1 MIYQL
6 EKKEYERIIHLGQ
19 KYDSNFDKK
28 FLMSN
33 SNIYVY
39 KTNERIIGFLI
50 TEKVIDEISIILLYV
65 ESTSRKQGVGSSLLD
80 YLISN
85 TKGGNRILLEVS
97 KDNIAA
103 TSLYFKK
110 GFQTINIRKKYYKDG
125 SDALVMEKRLNNE

>member
-6 EKKEYERIIHLGQ
+6 EKKEYEKISHLGQ
-19 KYDSNFDKK
+19 QYDSNFDKK
-28 FLMSN
+28 YLGNN

-39 KTNERIIGFLI
+39 KTNEEIIGFLI

-65 ESTSRKQGVGSSLLD
+65 ESSSRKQGVGSSLLEF
-80 YLISN
+80 LISN
-85 TKGGNRILLEVS
+85 TKGCNRILLEVS

-110 GFQTINIRKKYYKDG
+110 GFQTINTRKKYYKDG